1 MISGGFTF
9 FAGALSNGAS
19 QNISMLILGRI
30 LLGFGVGF
38 ANQSKL
44 KGFKYIAFESLLR
57 LRRDLNHDLPEFLFH
72 SCDTPFGTE
81 LADLIKFIEVA
92 RTSKEDPSATIFKR
106 QYKPDLVMSIAKP
119 FFQQMSG
126 INIIAFYSPFLFRL
140 MGLGNNSSLLGA
152 IILGLVLSPQF

>member
-1 MISGGFTF
+1 MRKI
-9 FAGALSNGAS
+9 GATK
-19 QNISMLILGRI
+19 
-30 LLGFGVGF
+30 
-38 ANQSKL
+38 QSLAKV
-44 KGFKYIAFESLLR
+44 
-57 LRRDLNHDLPEFLFH
+57 H
-72 SCDTPFGTE
+72 GTNNNTGIEAE